1 MVDDAV
7 LDLFGVSVAHRRVI
21 GEATGGVQLSRN
33 GDSRWAASF
42 VPVVDAPELRMYAR
56 LPFISSTAAESMG
69 LTLVRNA
76 YLFGRT
82 GHSITLDE
90 ANRIAAANAR
100 WSVDAMYYDI
110 DEAAVSTMWDLSQW
124 PDDNVGEISP
134 LQWRVISAGITLL
147 IVTLIV
153 AFGMALWAVEGRDER
168 DVLVAVGASPRT
180 MAKVAG
186 WRAGGLTLAA
196 MIVAVPAGLATA
208 WMFARAATG
217 QISMPWLMAS
227 LLLFAVPLVVGVGA
241 WGSSAVAQ
249 RLRPVRMSS
258 LTAD

>member
-1 MVDDAV
+1 M
-7 LDLFGVSVAHRRVI
+7 
-21 GEATGGVQLSRN
+21 
-33 GDSRWAASF
+33 
-42 VPVVDAPELRMYAR
+42 P
-56 LPFISSTAAESMG
+56 
-69 LTLVRNA
+69 
-76 YLFGRT
+76 
-82 GHSITLDE
+82 
-90 ANRIAAANAR
+90 
-100 WSVDAMYYDI
+100 
-110 DEAAVSTMWDLSQW
+110 
-124 PDDNVGEISP
+124 P
-134 LQWRVISAGITLL
+134 LQSRA
-147 IVTLIV
+147 
-153 AFGMALWAVEGRDER
+153 AR
-168 DVLVAVGASPRT
+168 
-180 MAKVAG
+180 VAG